1 MVIRNLPEYS
11 GNNSEGKSEQEMATT
26 IAIAGNPNT
35 GKSTLFNALTGL
47 RQHTGNWPGKTV
59 ERKEGE
65 FTYDGQLVKV
75 VDLPGTYSLTAVS
88 SEEIVARDFIVEANP
103 DAVIVIVDASNLER
117 NLYLVLQVMELTD
130 KVVVALNMMD
140 QVESKGVRIDVEA
153 LSGQLGIPA
162 IPIVALK
169 KEGIS
174 QLLETVMK
182 IREGKLVL
190 HPASVTF
197 DELMEQNI
205 AKLEPMIGDSDYPSR
220 WLAIKLLEGDAD
232 VKEMLQAGGNHAAV
246 EAAEA
251 TIEQSEERLEIL
263 IAGERYEL
271 ISRIVRRSIHHDEGV
286 EYLTD
291 KIDNIVMHKIFGLPI
306 LALIAGLTLWAI
318 YNIAGPMGG
327 LFETLFNVIMN
338 ATSSLLA
345 GTPWW
350 VRGIIVDGILL
361 GFQQIF
367 VFMFGVLVVFFFIYG
382 VLEDIG
388 YLARGAF
395 VVDRI
400 MKWLGL
406 PGKAFMTI
414 FAGYGCSIP
423 GVMGTRIID
432 DESDRITTAVV
443 VPFIPCA
450 ARIAVITALVPV
462 FFGSGLM
469 ATIVTLSVFG
479 LSLLTVAL
487 VATVLKKTAFK
498 DEPSGLVM
506 EMPDYHLPLLS
517 NVLRTT
523 WDRTYSSMSKALMIF
538 LPFSIVIYL
547 LFHLPAGAEMV
558 DSYGVMI
565 GSFFDTI
572 GKIVGL
578 AGKDVTG
585 FLFTYPAKELSLLYL
600 GLSYGGVGEESIA
613 GFMGDTWTPLQ
624 ALSYLVFLTLYA
636 PCLAT
641 VAAMAKEIG
650 WKWTSWNMIISLIA
664 GFSFA
669 ALTFWGGTLLGFG

>member
-1 MVIRNLPEYS
+1 M
-11 GNNSEGKSEQEMATT
+11 GKHMTTT
-26 IAIAGNPNT
+26 IALAGNPNT
-35 GKSTLFNALTGL
+35 GKSTLFNALTGSH
-47 RQHTGNWPGKTV
+47 QHTGNWPGKTV

-103 DAVIVIVDASNLER
+103 DAVIVIVDATNLER
-117 NLYLVLQVMELTD
+117 NLYLVLQVIELTD
-130 KVVVALNMMD
+130 NVIVALNMMD
-140 QVESKGVRIDVEA
+140 QVEGKGIRIDLKA
-153 LSGQLGIPA
+153 LSEQLGVPVV
-162 IPIVALK
+162 PIVALK

-174 QLLETVMK
+174 QLIETVME

-197 DELMEQNI
+197 DEPMGQNI
-205 AKLEPMIGDSDYPSR
+205 AKLEPMVGDSDYPSR

-232 VKEMLQAGGNHAAV
+232 VKEMLQADGNSAV

-251 TIEQSEERLEIL
+251 MIKQSEERPEIL

-271 ISRIVRRSIHHDEGV
+271 ISRIAQRSIYHDEGV

-291 KIDNIVMHKIFGLPI
+291 KIDNIVTHKILGLPI
-306 LALIAGLTLWAI
+306 LAIIAGFTLWAI
-318 YNIAGPMGG
+318 YNIAGPIGG
-327 LFETLFNVIMN
+327 LFEELFNVIIDV
-338 ATSSLLA
+338 TSSLLV

-350 VRGIIVDGILL
+350 VSGVIVNGIVF

-382 VLEDIG
+382 ILEDIG

-395 VVDRI
+395 IMDRI
-400 MKWLGL
+400 MQWLGL

-432 DESDRITTAVV
+432 DEKDRITTSVV

-462 FFGSGLM
+462 FFGSGLT
-469 ATIVTLSVFG
+469 AAIVTLGIFG

-487 VATVLKKTAFK
+487 VATILKKMVFK
-498 DEPSGLVM
+498 GEPSSLVM
-506 EMPDYHLPLLS
+506 ELPDYHPPLLS

-547 LFHLPAGAEMV
+547 LFHLPAGVEMA

-565 GSFFDTI
+565 GSFLDPI
-572 GKIVGL
+572 GKIIGL
-578 AGKDVTG
+578 AGKDMTG

-600 GLSYGGVGEESIA
+600 GLSYGGVGEDSIV

-650 WKWTSWNMIISLIA
+650 WKWTLWNMIISLIA

-669 ALTFWGGTLLGFG
+669 ALIFWGGTLLGFG

>member
-1 MVIRNLPEYS
+1 MS
-11 GNNSEGKSEQEMATT
+11 TT

-65 FTYDGQLVKV
+65 FTHNGHVVKV

-88 SEEIVARDFIVEANP
+88 SEEIVARDFIVEAKP
-103 DAVIVIVDASNLER
+103 DAVIVIVDATNLER
-117 NLYLVLQVMELTD
+117 NLYLVLQVLELTD
-130 KVVVALNMMD
+130 NVVVALNMMD
-140 QVESKGVRIDVEA
+140 QVEGKGVRIDLET
-153 LSGQLGIPA
+153 LSEQLGVPV

-169 KEGIS
+169 KEGIP
-174 QLLETVMK
+174 QLVETVME
-182 IREGKLVL
+182 ICEGKRAL
-190 HPASVTF
+190 HPVSVTF
-197 DELMEQNI
+197 DESIEQNI
-205 AKLEPMIGDSDYPSR
+205 AQLEHTIGNCDYPSR
-220 WLAIKLLEGDAD
+220 WLAIKLLEGDTD
-232 VKEMLQAGGNHAAV
+232 VKEMLQASGNSAAV
-246 EAAEA
+246 KAAE
-251 TIEQSEERLEIL
+251 TLIEQSAGQPEIL
-263 IAGERYEL
+263 IAEQRYEL
-271 ISRIVRRSIHHDEGV
+271 ISRIARRSIHHEEGV

-291 KIDNIVMHKIFGLPI
+291 KIDDIVTHKILGLPI
-306 LALIAGLTLWAI
+306 LAIIAGFTLWAI
-318 YNIAGPMGG
+318 YNVAGPIGG
-327 LFETLFNVIMN
+327 LFERLFNVIIDW
-338 ATSSLLA
+338 AGGLLA

-350 VRGIIVDGILL
+350 VSGIIVDGILL
-361 GFQQIF
+361 GCQQIF

-382 VLEDIG
+382 ILEDIG

-395 VVDRI
+395 VMDRI

-432 DESDRITTAVV
+432 DESDRIITAVV

-450 ARIAVITALVPV
+450 ARIAVITAIVPI
-462 FFGSGLM
+462 FFGSGLT
-469 ATIVTLSVFG
+469 ATIVTLGIFG

-487 VATVLKKTAFK
+487 IAIILKKTVFK
-498 DEPSGLVM
+498 GEPSGLVM
-506 EMPDYHLPLLS
+506 EMPDYHPPLLS

-538 LPFSIVIYL
+538 VPFSIIIYL
-547 LFHLPAGAEMV
+547 LFHLPAGAV
-558 DSYGVMI
+558 VANSYGMTI
-565 GSFFDTI
+565 GNFFDPI
-572 GKIVGL
+572 GKIIGL
-578 AGKDVTG
+578 SGKDMTG

-600 GLSYGGVGEESIA
+600 GLSYGGVGEEAVA
-613 GFMGDTWTPLQ
+613 GFMGNVWTPLQ
-624 ALSYLVFLTLYA
+624 AISYLVFLTLYA

-650 WKWTSWNMIISLIA
+650 WKWTWWNVIVSLVVGFGFA
-664 GFSFA
+664 GLIYWVGA
-669 ALTFWGGTLLGFG
+669 LLGLG